1 MEQNELIDIE
11 DLPQS
16 TENKA
21 ESKPVLKLEGE
32 KDLVFVYGTLKAAE
46 SAAYKL
52 KDSAFLGSV
61 LSPVGWT
68 LTGHNDAFPKAWP
81 YGGRRVK
88 GEVYIVSKNTLN
100 LLDSYEGIRRSTLGS
115 VFRSSLRMG
124 PRSTLG
130 FTTSRVR
137 RTELMCRLTRT
148 GISSGHG
155 GLLNVW
161 YVWNLLDSVR

>member
-52 KDSAFLGSV
+52 KDSTFLGSV

-100 LLDSYEGIRRSTLGS
+100 LLDSYEGYPTFYSRKRIQVILENGSEVYPWIYYIKGTKNGVDVPPNKDGHIEWSRRAA
-115 VFRSSLRMG
+115 
-124 PRSTLG
+124 
-130 FTTSRVR
+130 
-137 RTELMCRLTRT
+137 
-148 GISSGHG
+148 
-155 GLLNVW
+155 
-161 YVWNLLDSVR
+161 